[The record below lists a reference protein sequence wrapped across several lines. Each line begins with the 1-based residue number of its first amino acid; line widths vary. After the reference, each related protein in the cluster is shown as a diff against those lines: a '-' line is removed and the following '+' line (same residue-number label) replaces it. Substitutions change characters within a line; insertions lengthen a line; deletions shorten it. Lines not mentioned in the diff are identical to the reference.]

1 MPRAPLTIAATLLAA
16 AALAGCGSDDDS
28 GSGAESPKTIV
39 VKSPVLKEGAV
50 MPAPFTCDGVDVS
63 PPVAWIKLPQG
74 TKSVALTME
83 DPDASGGDF
92 VHWSL
97 YNIPPIGVGIA
108 AGQLPLGARQGRN
121 SFGKEGHG
129 GPCPPKGD
137 DAHHYVITV
146 YGLRQPIP
154 IDVGTPPAKVRAEIA
169 RLALARGTLTTL
181 YGR

>member
-1 MPRAPLTIAATLLAA
+1 MPRAPLTIAATLLAVA
-16 AALAGCGSDDDS
+16 AVAGCGGDDKDS
-28 GSGAESPKTIV
+28 SADVPTTIV
-39 VKSPVLKEGAV
+39 VKSPALTEGAV
-50 MPAPFTCDGVDVS
+50 MPAPFTCDGVNVS

-74 TKSVALTME
+74 TKSVALMME
-83 DPDASGGDF
+83 DPDAAGGEF
-92 VHWSL
+92 VHWSV

-108 AGQLPLGARQGRN
+108 AGQLPLGARQGKN
-121 SFGKEGHG
+121 SFGKEGYG

-146 YGLRQPIP
+146 YGLKGPIP
-154 IDVGTPPAKVRAEIA
+154 LDVGAPPAKVRAEIA